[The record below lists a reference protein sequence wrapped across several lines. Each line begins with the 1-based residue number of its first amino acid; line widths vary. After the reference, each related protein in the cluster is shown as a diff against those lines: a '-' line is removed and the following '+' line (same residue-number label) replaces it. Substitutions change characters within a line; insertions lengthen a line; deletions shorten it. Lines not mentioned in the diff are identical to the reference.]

1 MALCISWRAPVRM
14 NTASSV
20 ETVITGRT
28 MLKVFMAVVLSTNC
42 MPNILW
48 LKKGRFPVRTENR
61 LTTPRL
67 QVGGGKA
74 YGGE

>member
-1 MALCISWRAPVRM
+1 MFSLMAFCISWRAPVRM

-28 MLKVFMAVVLSTNC
+28 MLKVLMAVVLSTNC

-48 LKKGRFPVRTENR
+48 LKKGRFPVRTENG
-61 LTTPRL
+61 L
-67 QVGGGKA
+67 QRQGCEWEG
-74 YGGE
+74 

>member
-1 MALCISWRAPVRM
+1 MFSLMVLCVSWRAPVRM

-28 MLKVFMAVVLSTNC
+28 MLKVFTAVVLSTNC

-48 LKKGRFPVRTENR
+48 LKKGDFSLELKR
-61 LTTPRL
+61 LTR
-67 QVGGGKA
+67 QGGSFEG
-74 YGGE
+74 